1 MDVSIIIINYKT
13 PRLIA
18 DCLASIYEHTTGV
31 SFEIIIVDNDP
42 AHTDGPGVTALYPEV
57 RWVDMPY
64 NAGFGRANNH
74 GMDLATGRYFLLLNA
89 DTLLIDNVIGRC
101 RTRLDQRQDIVACGA
116 LQLYADGSEMPFYKS
131 FNEFRRTFFILPPE
145 GALEKAI
152 EKRYPEPR
160 YEDPDQYDWLVG
172 AFVFVRREGYERT
185 GGFSDDFFMYGED
198 VEWAGRLGKLGKLC
212 IFPDCRY
219 IHLENKNPFR
229 RTNISWINRFSTQM
243 QVSNLLWI
251 RKQYGAGAYL
261 GLVLHYL
268 VMTPVVFGW
277 RMVQNVKERGNPF
290 AQLST
295 QRIYWRK
302 TRVMLKYFWR
312 TLFLKKGLYKIEPS
326 ENIDLLTA
334 EERQPAYS

>member
-1 MDVSIIIINYKT
+1 MDVSLIIINYKT

-18 DCLASIYEHTTGV
+18 DCLASIYEHTAGIT
-31 SFEIIIVDNDP
+31 FEIIIVDNDP
-42 AHTDGPGVTALYPEV
+42 AHTDGPGVTAQYPEV
-57 RWVDMPY
+57 RWVDMAY

-74 GMDLATGRYFLLLNA
+74 GMDLAAGRYFLLLNA
-89 DTLLIDNVIGRC
+89 DTLMFDNVIGRC
-101 RTRLDQRQDIVACGA
+101 ISRLDTRSDVVACGG
-116 LQLYADGSEMPFYKS
+116 LQLYADGTMMPFYKS
-131 FNEFRRTFFILPPE
+131 FNEFRRTFFILPP
-145 GALEKAI
+145 GGTLERYV
-152 EKRYPEPR
+152 EKIYPNPH
-160 YEDPDQYDWLVG
+160 YADSDQYDWIVG
-172 AFVFVRREGYERT
+172 AFLMVRSEAYHQT
-185 GGFSDDFFMYGED
+185 GGFDERFFMYGED

-212 IFPDCRY
+212 MYNDCQF

-251 RKQYGAGAYL
+251 RKQYGIGAYL

-277 RMVQNVKERGNPF
+277 RMVQNIKETGNPF
-290 AQLST
+290 SQLST

-302 TRVMLKYFWR
+302 TRVLLRYFWR

-334 EERQPAYS
+334 EESKPVYS